1 MDISFAITKMLA
13 FIRRFYFLTHFGT
26 HKWVWSAVQLP
37 PDFSE
42 EKNPSYSPASYYLLK
57 HHLT

>member
-13 FIRRFYFLTHFGT
+13 LIRHFYFLIHFVI

-42 EKNPSYSPASYYLLK
+42 GK
-57 HHLT
+57 